1 MSFNDFR
8 SPWTGSD
15 SAVESFLN
23 RLRVFDGINFSTMP
37 MLFVL
42 IPAAQILNPFWV
54 FAPNQTRPPK
64 LSRLM
69 CVPSTLCDQT
79 APAKVHGGQ
88 PMPQPMPQPM
98 QPMPQPLQ
106 HAPPVHQPPMQL
118 QPMQPMQHPQHPQ
131 PLQAQFGLPSYAVT
145 WWILVDISQTN
156 LRGVEF
162 FFGSGLIT

>member
-1 MSFNDFR
+1 
-8 SPWTGSD
+8 
-15 SAVESFLN
+15 
-23 RLRVFDGINFSTMP
+23 
-37 MLFVL
+37 
-42 IPAAQILNPFWV
+42 
-54 FAPNQTRPPK
+54 
-64 LSRLM
+64 
-69 CVPSTLCDQT
+69 
-79 APAKVHGGQ
+79 
-88 PMPQPMPQPM
+88 MPQPMPQPM

-162 FFGSGLIT
+162 FLVQVSSPKGNT